1 MDHVEEELK
10 DKKKELG
17 RLMREQ
23 QTIEKE
29 IK

>member
-10 DKKKELG
+10 EKKKELG
-17 RLMREQ
+17 RMMRDQ
-23 QTIEKE
+23 QNVEKE